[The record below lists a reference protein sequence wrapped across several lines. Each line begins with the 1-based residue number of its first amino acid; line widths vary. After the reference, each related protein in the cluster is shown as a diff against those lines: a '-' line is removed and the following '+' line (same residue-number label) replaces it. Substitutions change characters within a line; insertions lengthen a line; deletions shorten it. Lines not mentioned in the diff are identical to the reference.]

1 VNTKTLP
8 YLLTSLAVIGGLVSR
23 LDAQSVFTTDA
34 TAYQWGVAGNW
45 SPSGVPNA
53 IDAAVVFN
61 SPVGGNQNISSYGTA
76 RTIGS
81 FTINNDSANSLT
93 FSSTSRLTFDVSSG
107 NASLTVNGTT
117 PTAVAFT
124 SNTPFTLNDNLL
136 ITVNNTSATDSRGA
150 LSIAGIIDGT
160 GRIIKSGAGK
170 VSLTGTNTFTGGLTI
185 NGGTVRVTGASGIGA
200 APSSFVADQV
210 ILDGGTLQFDGTSN
224 VSIGSSSTASMIG
237 FTLGSNNGEIAVT
250 NTGSYNLYTVIAGTG
265 SLTKSG
271 TGTLYLNGASTYSGG
286 TVIKSGSVRVGVSA
300 SLGSGT
306 VTLGSAGG
314 GSASLISNLAG
325 YTYANNINVV
335 SGSGG
340 TLTLGSDSTGSFNST
355 FSGAI
360 SVGDNLTVTTAAP
373 SGNRLSFTGVLSGTG
388 NITKTGTGELRL
400 TNDNTWTGSL
410 TISQGSVNLT
420 NTGELRFSLADG
432 GVSNQINGVGAAQFD
447 GTFII
452 DASSLTGDG
461 SWQLVDTSTLT
472 TAFGTSFTLGMLNS
486 GTFTQQADTTTYLL
500 DNWSFST
507 LTGTLTLGAIPEPS
521 VYAAL
526 AGFAALCLAARRRRH
541 TAA

>member
-1 VNTKTLP
+1 MKTKTIPLLLP
-8 YLLTSLAVIGGLVSR
+8 SLVLLGGFVSS
-23 LDAQSVFTTDA
+23 LDAQSVFTTDS

-45 SPSGVPNA
+45 SPSGIPTGV
-53 IDAAVVFN
+53 DAAVVFN
-61 SPVGGNQNISSYGTA
+61 SPVGGNQNISSYGTG

-160 GRIIKSGAGK
+160 GRIIKAGAGK

-185 NGGTVRVTGASGIGA
+185 NAGTVRVTGASGIGA
-200 APSSFVADQV
+200 APASFVADQV
-210 ILDGGTLQFDGTSN
+210 VLDGGTLQFDGSSN
-224 VSIGSSSTASMIG
+224 VSIGSSSTTSTIG

-250 NTGSYNLYTVIAGTG
+250 NSGSYNLHTVIAGGG

-286 TVIKSGSVRVGVSA
+286 TVIKSGSLRVGVSA

-306 VTLGSAGG
+306 VTLGSVGG
-314 GSASLISNLAG
+314 GNASLISNLGG
-325 YTYANNINVV
+325 YTYANNITVA

-340 TLTLGSDSTGSFNST
+340 TLTLGSDSTSAYNT
-355 FSGAI
+355 AFSGALF
-360 SVGDNLTVTTAAP
+360 VGDNLTVTTSAP
-373 SGNRLSFTGVLSGTG
+373 SGNRLSFTGILSGTG

-400 TNDNTWTGSL
+400 TNDNTWTGNL
-410 TISQGSVNLT
+410 AISEGSVNLT
-420 NTGELRFSLADG
+420 STGQLRFALADG
-432 GVSNQINGVGAAQFD
+432 GVSNHITGVGSATFN
-447 GTFII
+447 GTFVI
-452 DASSLTGDG
+452 DDSALTGLG
-461 SWQLVDTSTLT
+461 SWQLVDTSALT
-472 TAFGTSFTLGMLNS
+472 TTFGSSFTLTVLN
-486 GTFTQQADTTTYLL
+486 GETFTEQGDGTTFTL
-500 DNWSFST
+500 DGWTFDT
-507 LTGTLTLGAIPEPS
+507 LTGILTLSASQVPEPS

-526 AGFAALCLAARRRRH
+526 AGL
-541 TAA
+541 